1 MKILDND
8 LSEIDNLYD
17 KFIKMMIESF
27 NNNYGVNI
35 QNALSFINQIY
46 KDLIVTNKREKYPSI
61 DYIKSLGVYSLYG
74 FQVCRTTNNML
85 YDFMKGIGLDV
96 TLKTVFI
103 DDNGDWH
110 IVKPIIANHVVVNM
124 KDGKINKYFDLYNEL
139 FVEKDNGKIS
149 TIDVDNKRVK
159 IDYSKYEEIISRI
172 SDILDRY
179 LLLEKLGIE
188 KVYEY

>member
-1 MKILDND
+1 MKILDKD

-74 FQVCRTTNNML
+74 FQVCRTTNSML

-124 KDGKINKYFDLYNEL
+124 KDGNKYFDLYNDL

-149 TIDVDNKRVK
+149 TIEVNNKRVK

>member
-1 MKILDND
+1 MKILDKD

-46 KDLIVTNKREKYPSI
+46 KDLIVTNKREKYPII

-124 KDGKINKYFDLYNEL
+124 KEGKINKYFDLYNDL

-149 TIDVDNKRVK
+149 TIEVDNKRVK

>member
-8 LSEIDNLYD
+8 LSKIDNLYD

-124 KDGKINKYFDLYNEL
+124 EDGKINKYFDLYNDL

-149 TIDVDNKRVK
+149 TIEVDNKRVK

-179 LLLEKLGIE
+179 LLLEKQGIE

>member
-8 LSEIDNLYD
+8 LSKIDNLYD

-74 FQVCRTTNNML
+74 FQVCRTTNNMS

-124 KDGKINKYFDLYNEL
+124 KDGKINKYFDLYNDL

-149 TIDVDNKRVK
+149 TIEVDNKRVK

>member
-1 MKILDND
+1 MKILDKD
-8 LSEIDNLYD
+8 LLEINNLYSS
-17 KFIKMMIESF
+17 FIEMLSTDF
-27 NNNYGVNI
+27 RSNSDGSV
-35 QNALSFINQIY
+35 QNVLSFISGVYNNFI
-46 KDLIVTNKREKYPSI
+46 NKKRDICPII
-61 DYIKSLGVYSLYG
+61 DNISSLGVYSLYG

-110 IVKPIIANHVVVNM
+110 IVKPISANHVVVNM
-124 KDGKINKYFDLYNEL
+124 NDGKINKYFDLYNDL

-149 TIDVDNKRVK
+149 TIEVDNKRVK

>member
-8 LSEIDNLYD
+8 LSEIGNLYD

-124 KDGKINKYFDLYNEL
+124 KDEKINKYFDLYNDL

-149 TIDVDNKRVK
+149 TIEVDNKRVK

-179 LLLEKLGIE
+179 LLLEKHGIE

>member
-8 LSEIDNLYD
+8 LSKIDNLYD

-124 KDGKINKYFDLYNEL
+124 EDGKINKYFDLYNDL

-149 TIDVDNKRVK
+149 TIEVDNKK
-159 IDYSKYEEIISRI
+159 
-172 SDILDRY
+172 DIFKLDFSIPSS
-179 LLLEKLGIE
+179 LD
-188 KVYEY
+188 

>member
-124 KDGKINKYFDLYNEL
+124 KEGKINKYFDLYNDL
-139 FVEKDNGKIS
+139 FVEKDNDKIS
-149 TIDVDNKRVK
+149 TIEVDNKRVK

-179 LLLEKLGIE
+179 LLLEKQGIE

>member
-103 DDNGDWH
+103 YDNGDWH
-110 IVKPIIANHVVVNM
+110 IVKPISANHVVVNM
-124 KDGKINKYFDLYNEL
+124 KDGKINKYFDLYNDL

-149 TIDVDNKRVK
+149 TIEVDNKRVK

>member
-8 LSEIDNLYD
+8 LSKIDNLYD

-110 IVKPIIANHVVVNM
+110 IVKPISANHVVVNM
-124 KDGKINKYFDLYNEL
+124 KDGKINEYFDLYNDL

-149 TIDVDNKRVK
+149 TIEVDNKRVK

-179 LLLEKLGIE
+179 LLLEKLGIG

>member
-1 MKILDND
+1 MKILDKD

-27 NNNYGVNI
+27 NNNYCVNI

-46 KDLIVTNKREKYPSI
+46 KDLIITNKREKYPII

-124 KDGKINKYFDLYNEL
+124 KDGNKYFDLYNDL

-149 TIDVDNKRVK
+149 TIEVDNKRVK

-179 LLLEKLGIE
+179 LLLEKQGIE

>member
-110 IVKPIIANHVVVNM
+110 IVKPISANHVVVNM
-124 KDGKINKYFDLYNEL
+124 KDGKINKYFDLYNDL

-149 TIDVDNKRVK
+149 TIEVDNKRVK

-179 LLLEKLGIE
+179 LLLEKQGIE

>member
-1 MKILDND
+1 MKISDND

-46 KDLIVTNKREKYPSI
+46 KDLIVTNKKEKYPSI

-103 DDNGDWH
+103 DDNGDWY
-110 IVKPIIANHVVVNM
+110 IVKPINANHVVVNM
-124 KDGKINKYFDLYNEL
+124 KDGKISKYFDLYNDL
-139 FVEKDNGKIS
+139 FVEKDNDKIS
-149 TIDVDNKRVK
+149 TIEVDNKRVK

>member
-17 KFIKMMIESF
+17 KFIKTMIESF

-61 DYIKSLGVYSLYG
+61 DYIKRLGVYSLYG

-110 IVKPIIANHVVVNM
+110 IVKPISANHVVVNM
-124 KDGKINKYFDLYNEL
+124 KDGKINKYFDLYNDL

-149 TIDVDNKRVK
+149 TIEVDNKRVK

>member
-1 MKILDND
+1 MKILDKD

-46 KDLIVTNKREKYPSI
+46 KDLI
-61 DYIKSLGVYSLYG
+61 YSLYG
-74 FQVCRTTNNML
+74 FQVCRTTNSML

-124 KDGKINKYFDLYNEL
+124 KDGNKYFDLYNDL
-139 FVEKDNGKIS
+139 FVEKDNGKIN
-149 TIDVDNKRVK
+149 TIEVDNKRVK